1 MNSGPQGP
9 LSAVGLPIAESAQRF
24 AASGPGQQSIGL
36 ACLGSIVLSFC
47 GETWAAVGSA
57 ALSSWWFAGGAGVGL
72 LLLVVGWRGARG
84 PRNAVMA
91 LTSIATP
98 CLLAAGVWCIW
109 GPQAFHNAAVQWVSF
124 PFLIGFSLRLVLS
137 LRGISGN
144 ARKMVDQNIKANELD
159 WDWNK

>member
-36 ACLGSIVLSFC
+36 V
-47 GETWAAVGSA
+47 
-57 ALSSWWFAGGAGVGL
+57 
-72 LLLVVGWRGARG
+72 
-84 PRNAVMA
+84 
-91 LTSIATP
+91 
-98 CLLAAGVWCIW
+98 
-109 GPQAFHNAAVQWVSF
+109 
-124 PFLIGFSLRLVLS
+124 
-137 LRGISGN
+137 ISGN